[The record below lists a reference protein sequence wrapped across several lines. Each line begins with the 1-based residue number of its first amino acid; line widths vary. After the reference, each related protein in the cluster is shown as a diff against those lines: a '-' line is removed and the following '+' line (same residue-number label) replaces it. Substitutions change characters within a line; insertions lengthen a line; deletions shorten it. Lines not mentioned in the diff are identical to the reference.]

1 MVLAHF
7 RWKSRANFFDAMA
20 GERARRAAHAVF
32 AVVGKAE
39 LHDLTKKK

>member
-20 GERARRAAHAVF
+20 GERARRAAQAVF

-39 LHDLTKKK
+39 LQDWWRK